1 MIVTIMIR
9 KWSERLDL
17 KWKFDL
23 KSKLWNP
30 KSPLLPPHNS
40 ELLRFPECPA
50 FDLKNDDKNQFM
62 WTNQKNCKLSFQ
74 NTFNRNTKNKYF
86 VQIWHWFH
94 LVAEIHHGP
103 KIPGNN
109 SFNAYF
115 LLWQVFLTPYD
126 MTLPIPIII
135 TYIRL
140 HWLKSVGFPKS
151 IFCLGDMVLE
161 NFF

>member
-1 MIVTIMIR
+1 MIR
-9 KWSERLDL
+9 KRSDL

-30 KSPLLPPHNS
+30 KSPLLPPHYS

-62 WTNQKNCKLSFQ
+62 WTNQKNCKWSFQ
-74 NTFNRNTKNKYF
+74 NTFNRNTKNKYI
-86 VQIWHWFH
+86 VQIWHWLH

-126 MTLPIPIII
+126 MIWLYLYLLLLLL
-135 TYIRL
+135 TYGSTGSNL
-140 HWLKSVGFPKS
+140 SGSQKASFSSVTWCWRFS
-151 IFCLGDMVLE
+151 FLNL
-161 NFF
+161 